1 MSFLVANI
9 QKCSLPVFFITLHFN
24 NYMEPYVKTE
34 THNGIT
40 SIEFFHPQSNSLPAQ
55 LLEQMAQAIHGAGND
70 EYTKVIILR
79 SVGEKAFCAGASF
92 DELAAIKNE
101 EQGLHFFSGFA
112 NVINAMR
119 TCPKFIIGR
128 IHGKC
133 VGGGVGLA
141 AAVDYAIATEVAEVK
156 LSELAV
162 GIGPFV
168 VGPAVERK
176 IGKSAFSQLAINA
189 TLWRTADW
197 ARRKGLYAEVYPEI
211 TGMDES
217 IHRLANVLMHSS
229 PVAMAEMKK
238 MFWKGTEQWDKLLLE
253 RAAISGR
260 LVLSEFTRAAIAKFK
275 AK

>member
-1 MSFLVANI
+1 
-9 QKCSLPVFFITLHFN
+9 
-24 NYMEPYVKTE
+24 MEAYVKTE

-40 SIEFFHPQSNSLPAQ
+40 SIEFFHPQSNSLPEKI
-55 LLEQMAQAIHGAGND
+55 LERLAQAIHGAGND
-70 EYTKVIILR
+70 EHTKVIILR
-79 SVGEKAFCAGASF
+79 SDGEKTFCAGASF
-92 DELAAIKNE
+92 DELMAIKTQG
-101 EQGLHFFSGFA
+101 QGLHFFSGFA

-119 TCPKFIIGR
+119 ICPKFIIGR

-211 TGMDES
+211 AGMDES

-229 PVAMAEMKK
+229 PEAMAEMKK